1 MVIFGIS
8 QISNV
13 ITHLASK
20 SVPAFQW
27 APVGMFRTQGQLL
40 TPFQLRETPG
50 QRVNQGE
57 FTEKISETSLY

>member
-1 MVIFGIS
+1 M
-8 QISNV
+8 